1 MASARLGCHVLGHSL
16 DLQFGG
22 SEDFLPRFKGL
33 RAAAGRP
40 LPRCEEACELTQCD
54 NIGHRLPRMVFFKK
68 KMLPFKNL
76 ATIVRLPPY
85 NASSPS
91 SALPHNLSGYATTS
105 FDLFSTMSVKHAV
118 NPQKIKIMSIKP
130 RKLISKASL
139 IGLMA
144 LALPSDVF
152 AAGGGDLK
160 ADDFVGVTFWMIS
173 MALVAATAFFF
184 LEIQRVSAK
193 WKTSMTVSGLVT
205 LVAATHYFY
214 MREVWVRTGD
224 SPTVFRYIDWIIT
237 VPLLMVEFYLILSAI
252 TKVPGGVFW
261 RLMIG
266 TLVMLVGGYLGEAG
280 KLNVWLGF
288 IIGMLGWFFIL
299 WEIFLGEA
307 GKINAASAPPSV
319 QVAFNLMRWIVV
331 VGWAIYPIGYFLGYL
346 TGASPKDSMVL
357 LNVTYNLADV
367 VNKIAFGVIIWTAAV
382 SETDKHAAKAN

>member
-1 MASARLGCHVLGHSL
+1 
-16 DLQFGG
+16 
-22 SEDFLPRFKGL
+22 
-33 RAAAGRP
+33 
-40 LPRCEEACELTQCD
+40 
-54 NIGHRLPRMVFFKK
+54 
-68 KMLPFKNL
+68 
-76 ATIVRLPPY
+76 
-85 NASSPS
+85 
-91 SALPHNLSGYATTS
+91 
-105 FDLFSTMSVKHAV
+105 
-118 NPQKIKIMSIKP
+118 MSIKP

-160 ADDFVGVTFWMIS
+160 ADDLVGVSFWMIS

-184 LEIQRVSAK
+184 LEIQRVSPK
-193 WKTSMTVSGLVT
+193 WKTSLTVSGLVT
-205 LVAATHYFY
+205 LVAASHYFY
-214 MREVWVRTGD
+214 MRDVWVSTGD

-252 TKVPGGVFW
+252 TKVPSGVFW

-280 KLNVWLGF
+280 KINVWLGF